1 MVRFSMTV
9 YKKTPGYI
17 LIMAAFLLLDS
28 AAAIDEPGHTA
39 ATHEHGMMTTDTVP
53 GLNHDAAMHEQ
64 ERGAD
69 YDEKAALAQSQAAVG
84 QTVGDYIFLDGSGK
98 QVALESLR
106 GKPLVISLIYTSC
119 YHICP
124 TVTTNLEKTVSIA
137 REALGDDSFS
147 VLTIGFDTRN
157 DTPDRMRLFAKQR
170 NIDINNW
177 HFVSASAETMER
189 LASDVGFSY
198 FPSAKGYDHMIQATL
213 VDAEGK
219 VYRQI
224 YGMSPEPPA
233 LVEPLKEILYGK
245 QVAATPVEG
254 WLNNIKLFCTVY
266 DPATGR
272 YHFDYSIF
280 IALGLGTL
288 MLGGTAWFIIT
299 AWRKAPS
306 S

>member
-1 MVRFSMTV
+1 MTV
-9 YKKTPGYI
+9 SKQTVGSL
-17 LIMAAFLLLDS
+17 LIFTGLLFMGS
-28 AAAIDEPGHTA
+28 AAALDELYPDTA
-39 ATHEHGMMTTDTVP
+39 AHEHGMTTTDTAP
-53 GLNHDAAMHEQ
+53 GQDHDSGMHQ
-64 ERGAD
+64 HERGAD
-69 YDEKAALAQSQAAVG
+69 YDEKAALAVSQAAVG
-84 QTVGDYIFLDGSGK
+84 QPLGDYEFLDGSGK
-98 QVALESLR
+98 RIALDSLR

-124 TVTTNLEKTVSIA
+124 TITTNLAKNVSIA

-147 VLTIGFDTRN
+147 VLTVGFDTPV

-170 NIDINNW
+170 NIDIDNW
-177 HFVSASAETMER
+177 HFASATAATMTA
-189 LASDVGFSY
+189 LSSDLGFSY
-198 FPSAKGYDHMIQATL
+198 FSTAKGYDHMIQATL
-213 VDAEGK
+213 VDAQGK

-224 YGMSPEPPA
+224 YGMAPEPPA

-272 YHFDYSIF
+272 YHFDYSLF
-280 IALGLGTL
+280 IALGIGTL
-288 MLGGTAWFIIT
+288 MLGGTAWFIVT